1 MASAAVLHLVAV
13 LLLLGAA
20 GAPAPTPSA
29 TPELRVVPIV
39 DEKALPL
46 VTDGEDAR
54 DGASVE
60 AAPAPDLASGGEA
73 PTPRLERAP
82 EAGAEREQILAQD
95 AAPVPVVSPQE
106 ATPSIPVVAPPEAP
120 PPVPRRK
127 PAPPAVTAA
136 RDPPPVPAAKPADA
150 AADGA
155 DVLDPTEEGGGRRGS
170 PDRSGNRYLALVR
183 AEIERQR
190 PAPLETRSPIAEGTA
205 VFVLVIDRGGRLL
218 VLQLRKSSG
227 AASLDDSGAEM
238 IRRAAP
244 LPPLPPEIPGEAV
257 ELEVALAL
265 FPR

>member
-1 MASAAVLHLVAV
+1 MASAAALHLVAV
-13 LLLLGAA
+13 LLLLGVAR
-20 GAPAPTPSA
+20 APAPTPPA
-29 TPELRVVPIV
+29 APELRVVPV
-39 DEKALPL
+39 VADKALPL

-54 DGASVE
+54 NGASVE

-82 EAGAEREQILAQD
+82 EAGAEQEQILARD
-95 AAPVPVVSPQE
+95 TAPAPAPVISPQE
-106 ATPSIPVVAPPEAP
+106 AAPPILVAAPPEAP

-127 PAPPAVTAA
+127 PAPPVETAA
-136 RDPPPVPAAKPADA
+136 RDLPPLPVAKP
-150 AADGA
+150 ADGA
-155 DVLDPTEEGGGRRGS
+155 DVIDPKEEGGGQRGS

-205 VFVLVIDRGGRLL
+205 VFVLVVDRGGRLL